1 MCGYFCLECY
11 RRVDPIWVE
20 LLYVMRMNKINLPSG
35 DRIILLQTLVRIVES
50 GSLSAAAQQ
59 LGTSQPTISRRLRA
73 LEQLLG
79 TRLIQRT
86 THALHLTD
94 DGERCY
100 QQARGLLAQWQS
112 LEDALRGA
120 RDEPVGALRVRAP
133 HAFGQD
139 QLIGPLGEYLRRY
152 PQTSVEWTLNDHSPD
167 FISEGVDCAIH
178 VGAVTDP
185 SVVAVLLAE
194 VPRSTVASPALLT
207 ERPAIVDLDDLASLP
222 WLAVNSFYRNE
233 VVLTHATSGEQRRF
247 DIAPRL
253 STDSLYAAR
262 KAALEGLG
270 VAIVSS
276 WVVKEELAQGSLQTL
291 LPLWR
296 AEPLP
301 IYLLYPY
308 ASYYPA
314 RLRKFM
320 EMMKETMPR
329 IIGAQPP
336 TGR

>member
-1 MCGYFCLECY
+1 
-11 RRVDPIWVE
+11 
-20 LLYVMRMNKINLPSG
+20 
-35 DRIILLQTLVRIVES
+35 
-50 GSLSAAAQQ
+50 
-59 LGTSQPTISRRLRA
+59 
-73 LEQLLG
+73 
-79 TRLIQRT
+79 
-86 THALHLTD
+86 
-94 DGERCY
+94 
-100 QQARGLLAQWQS
+100 
-112 LEDALRGA
+112 
-120 RDEPVGALRVRAP
+120 
-133 HAFGQD
+133 
-139 QLIGPLGEYLRRY
+139 
-152 PQTSVEWTLNDHSPD
+152 
-167 FISEGVDCAIH
+167 
-178 VGAVTDP
+178 
-185 SVVAVLLAE
+185 
-194 VPRSTVASPALLT
+194 
-207 ERPAIVDLDDLASLP
+207 
-222 WLAVNSFYRNE
+222 
-233 VVLTHATSGEQRRF
+233 GEQRRF

-276 WVVKEELAQGSLQTL
+276 WVVKEELAQGALQTL

-329 IIGAQPP
+329 ILGAQPP

>member
-1 MCGYFCLECY
+1 
-11 RRVDPIWVE
+11 
-20 LLYVMRMNKINLPSG
+20 
-35 DRIILLQTLVRIVES
+35 
-50 GSLSAAAQQ
+50 
-59 LGTSQPTISRRLRA
+59 
-73 LEQLLG
+73 
-79 TRLIQRT
+79 
-86 THALHLTD
+86 
-94 DGERCY
+94 
-100 QQARGLLAQWQS
+100 
-112 LEDALRGA
+112 
-120 RDEPVGALRVRAP
+120 
-133 HAFGQD
+133 
-139 QLIGPLGEYLRRY
+139 
-152 PQTSVEWTLNDHSPD
+152 
-167 FISEGVDCAIH
+167 
-178 VGAVTDP
+178 VTDP

-247 DIAPRL
+247 GIAPRL

>member
-1 MCGYFCLECY
+1 
-11 RRVDPIWVE
+11 
-20 LLYVMRMNKINLPSG
+20 MNKINLPNG
-35 DRIILLQTLVRIVES
+35 DRITLLHTLVRIVES

-59 LGTSQPTISRRLRA
+59 LGTSQPTISRRLQA

-79 TRLIQRT
+79 AKLIQRT
-86 THALHLTD
+86 THALKLTD

-100 QQARGLLAQWQS
+100 RQARGLIEQWQS
-112 LEDALRGA
+112 LEEGLGGA
-120 RDEPVGALRVRAP
+120 RDEPVGVLRVRAP

-152 PQTSVEWTLNDHSPD
+152 PQTYVEWTLNDHSPD
-167 FISEGVDCAIH
+167 FIPEGVDCAIH

-194 VPRSTVASPALLT
+194 VPRSTVASPALLKSR
-207 ERPAIVDLDDLASLP
+207 EPVRCLDDLARLP
-222 WLAVNSFYRNE
+222 WLALNSFYRNE
-233 VVLTHATSGEQRRF
+233 VVLTHVERGEQGRF
-247 DIAPRL
+247 DITPRL
-253 STDSLYAAR
+253 STDSLYAVR

-276 WVVKEELAQGSLQTL
+276 WLVRDDVADGALQTV
-291 LPLWR
+291 LPAWR
-296 AEPLP
+296 AAPLP

-320 EMMKETMPR
+320 EMMKEVMPR
-329 IIGAQPP
+329 ILGARPAAA
-336 TGR
+336 G